1 MLFLRAVC
9 PLCRQAANILLKGV
23 VKIKTIGWI
32 VISLCSCAV
41 TILYWIIGMV
51 ELQDHF
57 DVYKSVLM
65 ALILITL
72 GIAVTSVFKMKGDLR
87 WAALSVVGF
96 NLLLFVIGVGWTI
109 GLDQDKLNPWI
120 FFPAYYIALVLALY
134 FYIKSIRLLKS
145 YYKLIPICLLLV
157 SVIPTLYVIV
167 INGLWGK
174 STI

>member
-1 MLFLRAVC
+1 M
-9 PLCRQAANILLKGV
+9 LKGV
-23 VKIKTIGWI
+23 VKIKKISWI

-51 ELQDHF
+51 EIMHDHP
-57 DVYKSVLM
+57 DIYKSILM
-65 ALILITL
+65 VLILITL
-72 GIAVTSVFKMKGDLR
+72 GIAITGVWKTKGDLK

-96 NLLLFVIGVGWTI
+96 NLLLLVIGVGWTI
-109 GLDQDKLNPWI
+109 GLHQDKLNPWV
-120 FFPAYYIALVLALY
+120 FFPAYYTTLVVALY

-145 YYKLIPICLLLV
+145 YYKLFPIFMLLASIV
-157 SVIPTLYVIV
+157 PTLYVIL

>member
-1 MLFLRAVC
+1 M
-9 PLCRQAANILLKGV
+9 
-23 VKIKTIGWI
+23 VKIKKISWI

-51 ELQDHF
+51 EIMHDHP
-57 DVYKSVLM
+57 DIYKSILM

-72 GIAVTSVFKMKGDLR
+72 GIAITSVFKTKGDLK

-96 NLLLFVIGVGWTI
+96 NLLLLVIGVGWTI
-109 GLDQDKLNPWI
+109 GFHQDKLNPWV
-120 FFPAYYIALVLALY
+120 FFPAYYTALVVALY

-145 YYKLIPICLLLV
+145 YYKLFPIFMLLASIV
-157 SVIPTLYVIV
+157 PTLYVIL

>member
-1 MLFLRAVC
+1 
-9 PLCRQAANILLKGV
+9 V
-23 VKIKTIGWI
+23 VKIKQISWI

-51 ELQDHF
+51 ELHNHF

-65 ALILITL
+65 VLILITL
-72 GIAVTSVFKMKGDLR
+72 GIAITSVLKTKGDLK

-96 NLLLFVIGVGWTI
+96 NLLLLVIGVGWTI

-145 YYKLIPICLLLV
+145 YYKLFPICMLLA
-157 SVIPTLYVIV
+157 SIIPTLYVIL

>member
-1 MLFLRAVC
+1 M
-9 PLCRQAANILLKGV
+9 LKGV
-23 VKIKTIGWI
+23 VKIKKISWI
-32 VISLCSCAV
+32 VISLCSCAI

-51 ELQDHF
+51 ELHDHL
-57 DVYKSVLM
+57 DVYKSILM

-72 GIAVTSVFKMKGDLR
+72 GINITSVFKTKGDLK

-96 NLLLFVIGVGWTI
+96 NLLLLVIGVGWTI
-109 GLDQDKLNPWI
+109 GLDQDKLNPWL
-120 FFPAYYIALVLALY
+120 FFPAYYTALVVALY

-145 YYKLIPICLLLV
+145 YYKLFPICMLLI
-157 SVIPTLYVIV
+157 SIIPTLYVIL